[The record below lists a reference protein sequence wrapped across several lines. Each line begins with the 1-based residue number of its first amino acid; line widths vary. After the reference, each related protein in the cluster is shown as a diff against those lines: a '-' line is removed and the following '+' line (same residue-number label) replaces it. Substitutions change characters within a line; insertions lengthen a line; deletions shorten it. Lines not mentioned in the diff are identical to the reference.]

1 MSKPKILVLISGNGS
16 NLQAI
21 IDAVKE
27 EVIEAEIIEVIS
39 SSATAFG
46 LERAEKSKIPTKI
59 HQLKDYYKDLPKSER
74 PQLRKKFNKDLANLI
89 LFGSVDGEDS
99 DELPKNH
106 TKPDLIV
113 CAGWMLIL
121 SNEFLSPLEDANIS
135 IINLHP
141 ALPGAF
147 DGTHAIDRAW
157 KAGQDGEITKGGV
170 MIHKVIQQV
179 DAGEPLLVKEVD
191 IVKGETLED
200 YEEKIH
206 KIEHIA
212 IVEGTNIALKELKE
226 ESK

>member
-1 MSKPKILVLISGNGS
+1 MAKPKITVLISGNGS

-21 IDAVKE
+21 IDAAEAKD
-27 EVIEAEIIEVIS
+27 IDAEIVEVIS
-39 SSATAFG
+39 SSSTAYG
-46 LERAEKSKIPTKI
+46 LERAAKANIPTKV
-59 HQLKDYYKDLPKSER
+59 HQLKDYYKDLPKTER
-74 PQLRKKFNKDLANLI
+74 PQLRKKFNKDLANLV
-89 LFGSVDGEDS
+89 LYGSVDGEDS
-99 DELPKNH
+99 DELPKGH

-121 SNEFLSPLEDANIS
+121 SNEFLSPLEDEDIS

-191 IVKGETLED
+191 IVKGETLEQ

-206 KIEHIA
+206 SIEHEA
-212 IVEGTNIALKELKE
+212 IVEGTKIALKELTKQD
-226 ESK
+226 